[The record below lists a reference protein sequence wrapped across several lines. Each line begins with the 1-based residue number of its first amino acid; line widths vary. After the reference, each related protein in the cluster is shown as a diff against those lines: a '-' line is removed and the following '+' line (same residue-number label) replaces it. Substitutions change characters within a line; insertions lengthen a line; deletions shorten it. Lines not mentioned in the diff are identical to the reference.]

1 MLLEREREEIVRACR
16 KLSAA
21 GLVVGTAGNVSVLA
35 GDLVAV
41 TPSGVDY
48 AELAA
53 RDVGV
58 HRLDGTPVEAPLAPT
73 SELPLHLAVYGAYA
87 GAGTAAIVHTH
98 SVAATAVATLADEL
112 PPIHYYVAMFG
123 GTVRVAPYAT
133 YGTDELASNAVQ
145 ALRGRTACL
154 LGSHGAV
161 TTGQDLKTAY
171 DRSVYLEWVCDVYLR
186 AAAAGTP
193 RLLPPGEIEAV
204 AAKLARLRPA
214 PLESSGVHAL
224 PGLAPCRPGD
234 ADHGG
239 ARGRRTHGR
248 RAAALVGDPPAH
260 DGHRGRAA
268 GPADHGPRRESAAH
282 QAAEQAARA
291 CGRRAGRHHGGAGR
305 SLRTGRL
312 CIAGRIGRPRRRVR
326 RFPHVHA
333 DAAHRRARAHQRPD
347 SPAFP

>member
-1 MLLEREREEIVRACR
+1 MLLEREREEIVRTCG

-21 GLVVGTAGNVSVLA
+21 GLMVGTAGNVSVLA

-53 RDVGV
+53 TDVGV

-87 GAGTAAIVHTH
+87 GTGTGAGPGTAAIVHTH
-98 SVAATAVATLADEL
+98 SIAATAVATLGDEL

-204 AAKLARLRPA
+204 AAKLA
-214 PLESSGVHAL
+214 SYG
-224 PGLAPCRPGD
+224 
-234 ADHGG
+234 
-239 ARGRRTHGR
+239 
-248 RAAALVGDPPAH
+248 
-260 DGHRGRAA
+260 
-268 GPADHGPRRESAAH
+268 
-282 QAAEQAARA
+282 
-291 CGRRAGRHHGGAGR
+291 
-305 SLRTGRL
+305 
-312 CIAGRIGRPRRRVR
+312 
-326 RFPHVHA
+326 
-333 DAAHRRARAHQRPD
+333 QRP
-347 SPAFP
+347 

>member
-1 MLLEREREEIVRACR
+1 MLLEREREEIVRTCR
-16 KLSAA
+16 DLSAA
-21 GLVVGTAGNVSVLA
+21 GLVVGTAGNVSVRV

-48 AELAA
+48 SELSVS
-53 RDVGV
+53 DVGV
-58 HRLDGTPVEAPLAPT
+58 HRLDGTPVDASLDPT
-73 SELPLHLAVYGAYA
+73 SELPLHLSVYDTYGGSGSGSGLDFGVGAV
-87 GAGTAAIVHTH
+87 VHTH
-98 SVAATAVATLADEL
+98 SVAATAVSTLADEL

-204 AAKLARLRPA
+204 AAKLA
-214 PLESSGVHAL
+214 SYG
-224 PGLAPCRPGD
+224 
-234 ADHGG
+234 
-239 ARGRRTHGR
+239 
-248 RAAALVGDPPAH
+248 
-260 DGHRGRAA
+260 
-268 GPADHGPRRESAAH
+268 
-282 QAAEQAARA
+282 
-291 CGRRAGRHHGGAGR
+291 
-305 SLRTGRL
+305 
-312 CIAGRIGRPRRRVR
+312 
-326 RFPHVHA
+326 
-333 DAAHRRARAHQRPD
+333 QRP
-347 SPAFP
+347 

>member
-21 GLVVGTAGNVSVLA
+21 GLVVGTAGNVSILA

-87 GAGTAAIVHTH
+87 GAGAGPDAGPGAAAIVHTH

-171 DRSVYLEWVCDVYLR
+171 ERSVYLEWVCDVYLR

-204 AAKLARLRPA
+204 AAKLA
-214 PLESSGVHAL
+214 SYG
-224 PGLAPCRPGD
+224 
-234 ADHGG
+234 
-239 ARGRRTHGR
+239 
-248 RAAALVGDPPAH
+248 
-260 DGHRGRAA
+260 
-268 GPADHGPRRESAAH
+268 
-282 QAAEQAARA
+282 
-291 CGRRAGRHHGGAGR
+291 
-305 SLRTGRL
+305 
-312 CIAGRIGRPRRRVR
+312 
-326 RFPHVHA
+326 
-333 DAAHRRARAHQRPD
+333 QRP
-347 SPAFP
+347 

>member
-1 MLLEREREEIVRACR
+1 MLLEREREEIVRACG

-73 SELPLHLAVYGAYA
+73 SEMPLHLAVYGAYA

-98 SVAATAVATLADEL
+98 PVAATAVATLADERAADPL
-112 PPIHYYVAMFG
+112 LRGDVRRHGAG
-123 GTVRVAPYAT
+123 GAVRHLRH
-133 YGTDELASNAVQ
+133 GRLASNAVQ

-204 AAKLARLRPA
+204 AARLA
-214 PLESSGVHAL
+214 SYG
-224 PGLAPCRPGD
+224 
-234 ADHGG
+234 
-239 ARGRRTHGR
+239 
-248 RAAALVGDPPAH
+248 
-260 DGHRGRAA
+260 
-268 GPADHGPRRESAAH
+268 
-282 QAAEQAARA
+282 
-291 CGRRAGRHHGGAGR
+291 
-305 SLRTGRL
+305 
-312 CIAGRIGRPRRRVR
+312 
-326 RFPHVHA
+326 
-333 DAAHRRARAHQRPD
+333 QRP
-347 SPAFP
+347 

>member
-21 GLVVGTAGNVSVLA
+21 GLMVGTAGNVSVLA

-53 RDVGV
+53 RDIGV

-73 SELPLHLAVYGAYA
+73 SELPLHLAVYGEYA
-87 GAGTAAIVHTH
+87 GTGAGTVAGPGTAAIVHTH
-98 SVAATAVATLADEL
+98 SVAATAVATLGDEL

-204 AAKLARLRPA
+204 AAKLA
-214 PLESSGVHAL
+214 SYG
-224 PGLAPCRPGD
+224 
-234 ADHGG
+234 
-239 ARGRRTHGR
+239 
-248 RAAALVGDPPAH
+248 
-260 DGHRGRAA
+260 
-268 GPADHGPRRESAAH
+268 
-282 QAAEQAARA
+282 
-291 CGRRAGRHHGGAGR
+291 
-305 SLRTGRL
+305 
-312 CIAGRIGRPRRRVR
+312 
-326 RFPHVHA
+326 
-333 DAAHRRARAHQRPD
+333 QRP
-347 SPAFP
+347 

>member
-87 GAGTAAIVHTH
+87 GAGAGPDAGPGAAAIVHTH

-161 TTGQDLKTAY
+161 TIGQDLKTAY

-193 RLLPPGEIEAV
+193 RLLPSSEIEAV
-204 AAKLARLRPA
+204 AAKLA
-214 PLESSGVHAL
+214 SYG
-224 PGLAPCRPGD
+224 
-234 ADHGG
+234 
-239 ARGRRTHGR
+239 
-248 RAAALVGDPPAH
+248 
-260 DGHRGRAA
+260 
-268 GPADHGPRRESAAH
+268 
-282 QAAEQAARA
+282 
-291 CGRRAGRHHGGAGR
+291 
-305 SLRTGRL
+305 
-312 CIAGRIGRPRRRVR
+312 
-326 RFPHVHA
+326 
-333 DAAHRRARAHQRPD
+333 QRP
-347 SPAFP
+347 